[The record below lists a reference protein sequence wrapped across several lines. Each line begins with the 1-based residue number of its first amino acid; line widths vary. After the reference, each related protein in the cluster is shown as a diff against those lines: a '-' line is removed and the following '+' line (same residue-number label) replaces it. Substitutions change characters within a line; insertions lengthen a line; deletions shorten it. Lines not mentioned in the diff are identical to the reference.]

1 MSSLLGLCYRG
12 VSEVAELGSPMRDQ
26 SEPKHGLSLAT
37 FSGYDARLGLAET
50 FPCLSTDQGT
60 TQPQEA
66 IRVAFLRTLGLQ
78 QQQQK
83 QKHLVTCTFEPSAAR
98 DADGDLSGMALHEQ
112 HSLCHSNSSSKH
124 SQRCVENVIIK
135 ELTVVRVPELMHAA

>member
-1 MSSLLGLCYRG
+1 MSSLLELCYRG

-26 SEPKHGLSLAT
+26 SEPQQGLSLAT

-60 TQPQEA
+60 TQPQEG

-78 QQQQK
+78 QQQQR
-83 QKHLVTCTFEPSAAR
+83 QKHLVTCTFEPFVVCDEEDDEESCGIEYCVKTSKNNVAR
-98 DADGDLSGMALHEQ
+98 
-112 HSLCHSNSSSKH
+112 
-124 SQRCVENVIIK
+124 
-135 ELTVVRVPELMHAA
+135 